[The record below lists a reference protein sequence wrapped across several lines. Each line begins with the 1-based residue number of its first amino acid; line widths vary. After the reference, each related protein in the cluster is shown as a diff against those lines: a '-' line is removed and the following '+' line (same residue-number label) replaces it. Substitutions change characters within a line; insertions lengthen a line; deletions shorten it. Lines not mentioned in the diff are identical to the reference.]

1 MRITTHILL
10 GWLLLVM
17 PAAAWNGLGHRTV
30 ATLAWR
36 QMNDAQR
43 RAATELLKHHPHYKV
58 ILTVNVPEGVD
69 QGEWAYLTAAVW
81 PDLIKPAKAGQP
93 AKPHSITRYNVYPHG
108 INLPFVHSADAGRV
122 SLADF
127 VVPEPNAATGLSN
140 SIVTLKDTT
149 ATPHDRAVSLAWVLH
164 LMGDL
169 HQPLHAATLVTPK
182 QPKGTGLGGAC
193 TVRNERGK
201 PINLHTYWDR
211 LPGTNA
217 GYADIMALADSI
229 ASAPELAPSR
239 LPEYRLNQTPA
250 AWARESFDHAVQFAY
265 AEDHVKFVDT
275 KAVESGSIRRS
286 AIPTLSPEYVREA
299 HEIMRRRIALAG
311 QRLADVLTQ
320 VAW

>member
-58 ILTVNVPEGVD
+58 ILTVNVPDGVD

-182 QPKGTGLGGAC
+182 QPKST
-193 TVRNERGK
+193 
-201 PINLHTYWDR
+201 
-211 LPGTNA
+211 
-217 GYADIMALADSI
+217 
-229 ASAPELAPSR
+229 ASAAPAPCAMNAVNPSICTPIGIACPGPMPATPTSWLSR
-239 LPEYRLNQTPA
+239 IQWLTHRNWRPA
-250 AWARESFDHAVQFAY
+250 ACQSTVSTRP
-265 AEDHVKFVDT
+265 
-275 KAVESGSIRRS
+275 RRRGRGRAS
-286 AIPTLSPEYVREA
+286 
-299 HEIMRRRIALAG
+299 IMRCNSLMPR
-311 QRLADVLTQ
+311 TT
-320 VAW
+320 